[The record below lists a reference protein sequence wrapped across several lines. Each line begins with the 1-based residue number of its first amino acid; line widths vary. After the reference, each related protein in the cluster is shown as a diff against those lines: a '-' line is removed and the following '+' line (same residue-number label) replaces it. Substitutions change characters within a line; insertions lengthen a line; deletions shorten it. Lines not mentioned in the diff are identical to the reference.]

1 MNYTTS
7 TFENKVIQDVLLTD
21 ISNININ
28 PRKNGLI
35 EENVESLKE
44 AEVFPEIHLGLLDG
58 QLIVVDGYHRLEAS
72 KRLGLE
78 TIKAYITDY
87 KTIETIIRDAINENI
102 NHGQRLSDYD
112 VAMSMYELYNKLVD
126 AGKLTTIKMKDF
138 ITSFKIDERR
148 GRSLFNWVVLHKEIL
163 DDEITTVKNISFS
176 DEYYSMI
183 LFLNEIP
190 GKISN
195 EAKYKIKTFYN
206 KYNHL
211 SKIELR
217 KAIALFKQ
225 GLDYEIEAEKLKQAA
240 KEIDTNPIKQ
250 ETKVE
255 TKEIE
260 KDEIPVDESENT
272 EREVTLKNELLTKP
286 EPKEKAKEDLV
297 IEEAKTVEEKM
308 EVVEKLNEEIT
319 KELSNSKEKFK
330 LDTYLDAMSKQ
341 VMTMLMLQSKGNL
354 EDFTKEH
361 INKLNDIVDRLNELT
376 EGYYDKSNK

>member
-7 TFENKVIQDVLLTD
+7 TFENKVIQDVLLSD

-126 AGKLTTIKMKDF
+126 TGKLTTIKMKDF

-250 ETKVE
+250 ETKIE
-255 TKEIE
+255 KKEIE

-330 LDTYLDAMSKQ
+330 LDTYLDVMSKQ

-376 EGYYDKSNK
+376 EGYYESNK

>member
-7 TFENKVIQDVLLTD
+7 TFENKVIQDVLLSD

-225 GLDYEIEAEKLKQAA
+225 GLDYEIEAKKLKQAA

-376 EGYYDKSNK
+376 EGYYESNK

>member
-7 TFENKVIQDVLLTD
+7 TFENKVIQDVLLSD

-112 VAMSMYELYNKLVD
+112 VAMSMYELYNKLVN

-250 ETKVE
+250 EIKVE

-286 EPKEKAKEDLV
+286 EPREKTKEDLV

-376 EGYYDKSNK
+376 EGYYANNQ

>member
-190 GKISN
+190 GNISN

-250 ETKVE
+250 EIKVE

-330 LDTYLDAMSKQ
+330 LDTYLDVMSKQ

>member
-272 EREVTLKNELLTKP
+272 EREVTLKNDLLTKP

-376 EGYYDKSNK
+376 EGYYANDK

>member
-250 ETKVE
+250 EIKVE
-255 TKEIE
+255 TKEVE
-260 KDEIPVDESENT
+260 KDDLPVDESENT
-272 EREVTLKNELLTKP
+272 EREVTLKNDLLTKP

-376 EGYYDKSNK
+376 EGYYANNQ

>member
-286 EPKEKAKEDLV
+286 EPKEKAKENLV
-297 IEEAKTVEEKM
+297 IEEAKTVEEKI

>member
-7 TFENKVIQDVLLTD
+7 TFENKIIQDVLLTD

-255 TKEIE
+255 TKEPE
-260 KDEIPVDESENT
+260 KDDLPVDESENT
-272 EREVTLKNELLTKP
+272 EREVTLKNDLLTKP

-376 EGYYDKSNK
+376 EGYYESNK

>member
-7 TFENKVIQDVLLTD
+7 TFENKVIQDVLLSD

-240 KEIDTNPIKQ
+240 KEIDANPIKQ

-255 TKEIE
+255 TKEVE

-272 EREVTLKNELLTKP
+272 EREVTLKNELLTKS